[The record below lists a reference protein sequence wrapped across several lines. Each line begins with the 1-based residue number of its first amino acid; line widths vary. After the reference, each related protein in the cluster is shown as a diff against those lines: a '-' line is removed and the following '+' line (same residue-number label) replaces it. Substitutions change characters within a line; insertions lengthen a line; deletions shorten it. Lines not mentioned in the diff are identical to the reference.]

1 MPTDR
6 FGKCGER
13 RRFKPLRQCLFSN
26 CPADTTIAVL
36 KGMDRF
42 KPQMPDSRARD
53 CRQRLCP
60 CGRTVVEPCD
70 KRLHLSRH
78 AVRWRRFIMNARRM
92 KITRHDL
99 HRIDVSAVATE
110 ISEIAPAVDR
120 TGGVEGRS
128 VAVRVNGGG
137 RRSNK
142 KK

>member
-1 MPTDR
+1 MIRRPPRSTRTDT
-6 FGKCGER
+6 
-13 RRFKPLRQCLFSN
+13 LFPYTTLFRS
-26 CPADTTIAVL
+26 DTTIAVL

-99 HRIDVSAVATE
+99 HRIDVSAVATD
-110 ISEIAPAVDR
+110 ISEIAPAVH
-120 TGGVEGRS
+120 
-128 VAVRVNGGG
+128 
-137 RRSNK
+137 
-142 KK
+142 